1 MLYWKLVEEYKGKII
16 NLNYGGMH
24 ERDTLSDNA
33 SYTLKSTTNNKYC
46 QGYNVIYFS
55 FFGRTE

>member
-1 MLYWKLVEEYKGKII
+1 MTMLYWKLVEEYKGKII

-46 QGYNVIYFS
+46 
-55 FFGRTE
+55 